1 MQNQKKTDFL
11 PTKQNKEMKKK
22 ADDLMSNLFTQF
34 DDDFNRDEIKQR
46 PKLNEILNMQIS
58 TEKSQKFLYNKEENL
73 KGNIY
78 FNNNLQLN
86 PLIAPNILKKL
97 DIKNNSNSQN
107 QTENKSKQ
115 ITDDFY
121 MEELNCIP
129 MDIDE
134 EDNQIN
140 FKDKNSSVQN
150 KIENNN
156 QNILCGREKKVS
168 STNNTTIINPTPS
181 KRSRTDLE
189 EDLKTGNKNINQNIL
204 SGRTNISNTKPM
216 NIDDT
221 RIDSNQN
228 NNFHENTTNNLITPI
243 KQLNFND
250 NNSNNKTLSHNSNIS
265 HRNDIT
271 EPLPLNPDGSIFVY
285 WFDMIEESIKSN
297 NYVIIFG
304 KIYEPKNCQFKS
316 ISLVLKN
323 INRTIYIIPKEDKST
338 GLRYD
343 LKTVYNEFEELRKNK
358 FSFIS
363 KIKKKETKKKYCFEL
378 PIEHDE
384 YDVLEI
390 KYNSNMGVI
399 PVNLPA
405 KTFDYI
411 FGRQSALLEN
421 ILLEKKIRGPSWL
434 KIEKEGISENKNY
447 HYTWCKYEIE
457 IEDYPKNLNNF
468 VWTNPNNSENNPTS
482 TQIFYNTPEFN
493 YLKSTPPLSIMSI
506 STKTIFLNNNQE
518 IYSICGTFIEKYY
531 LEDEKGEN
539 EKQIN
544 IPIITVR
551 KVDNPHVKLEDLEK
565 IKNYPQ
571 FRGSIFIIC
580 HNEIAVINQ
589 FINKIAQFDPDIIVG
604 HKLFTEHLDL
614 LINRISKLKASNWSR
629 IGRMREKPCLNS
641 CKLVM

>member
-250 NNSNNKTLSHNSNIS
+250 NNSNNKTLSHNSNIF
-265 HRNDIT
+265 T
-271 EPLPLNPDGSIFVY
+271 ANPDLT
-285 WFDMIEESIKSN
+285 D
-297 NYVIIFG
+297 
-304 KIYEPKNCQFKS
+304 
-316 ISLVLKN
+316 
-323 INRTIYIIPKEDKST
+323 
-338 GLRYD
+338 
-343 LKTVYNEFEELRKNK
+343 
-358 FSFIS
+358 
-363 KIKKKETKKKYCFEL
+363 
-378 PIEHDE
+378 
-384 YDVLEI
+384 
-390 KYNSNMGVI
+390 
-399 PVNLPA
+399 
-405 KTFDYI
+405 
-411 FGRQSALLEN
+411 
-421 ILLEKKIRGPSWL
+421 
-434 KIEKEGISENKNY
+434 
-447 HYTWCKYEIE
+447 
-457 IEDYPKNLNNF
+457 
-468 VWTNPNNSENNPTS
+468 NNSSSSSKES
-482 TQIFYNTPEFN
+482 
-493 YLKSTPPLSIMSI
+493 
-506 STKTIFLNNNQE
+506 
-518 IYSICGTFIEKYY
+518 GT
-531 LEDEKGEN
+531 
-539 EKQIN
+539 
-544 IPIITVR
+544 
-551 KVDNPHVKLEDLEK
+551 
-565 IKNYPQ
+565 
-571 FRGSIFIIC
+571 
-580 HNEIAVINQ
+580 
-589 FINKIAQFDPDIIVG
+589 
-604 HKLFTEHLDL
+604 
-614 LINRISKLKASNWSR
+614 
-629 IGRMREKPCLNS
+629 
-641 CKLVM
+641 